1 MSDNFSSTSPRGTL
15 DARIASINSSLSFNI
30 DDINVDELLSMS
42 DQEVEQQ
49 ATQFAQALANNR
61 YADFEDRHGS
71 ADHVVPVASETGPSQ
86 SGLSVLSNAVSA
98 LASRGGDGGDA
109 ALQLY
114 DARDQGSLNP
124 GVYTAWRSGEPVD
137 RDLHTPE
144 PMNLEHT
151 AGANYMPTPP
161 ECLTPPPELEDVES
175 GATGQGLYEKDEST
189 ALGRRKKR
197 LVIRESVLARAFK
210 SKFPSETEID
220 DVGDRSEDT
229 PLKKGKSNGVDVV
242 EVQKKKVLRQRQ
254 ARKRKTRL
262 AIKGRLM
269 EASKRL
275 RKEMGMINLIQGEV
289 ECPGC
294 GTSVVLKASLDK
306 VNDEEEK
313 EEVDLAVE

>member
-30 DDINVDELLSMS
+30 DDIDVDELLGMS
-42 DQEVEQQ
+42 DSEVEQQ
-49 ATQFAQALANNR
+49 ATQFAQTLAANPYTR
-61 YADFEDRHGS
+61 MEDRH
-71 ADHVVPVASETGPSQ
+71 HVVPVATVTGPSQ
-86 SGLSVLSNAVSA
+86 SGLSALSDAVSA
-98 LASRGGDGGDA
+98 LASRGGGGDT

-124 GVYTAWRSGEPVD
+124 DVYTAWRSGEPID

-144 PMNLEHT
+144 PMNLAHT
-151 AGANYMPTPP
+151 AGDSYMPTPP
-161 ECLTPPPELEDVES
+161 ECLTPPPELEEVGS
-175 GATGQGLYEKDEST
+175 GVTRQGPYEKDEST
-189 ALGRRKKR
+189 ALGRRRSR
-197 LVIRESVLARAFK
+197 LVIRESVLAKAFK
-210 SKFPSETEID
+210 PKFSSEAVID
-220 DVGDRSEDT
+220 DEGGRSEDT
-229 PLKKGKSNGVDVV
+229 PTKKGKSNGVDVV
-242 EVQKKKVLRQRQ
+242 EVQKKKVIRQRQ

-269 EASKRL
+269 EASKKL

-306 VNDEEEK
+306 VNAEEEK
-313 EEVDLAVE
+313 EEDLAVE

>member
-1 MSDNFSSTSPRGTL
+1 MSDNFSSTSPRGAL

-30 DDINVDELLSMS
+30 DDIDVDELLAMS
-42 DQEVEQQ
+42 DTEVEQQ
-49 ATQFAQALANNR
+49 ATQFAQALAKNP
-61 YADFEDRHGS
+61 YASMEDRHGPETR
-71 ADHVVPVASETGPSQ
+71 VIPVATETGPSQ
-86 SGLSVLSNAVSA
+86 SGLSALSNAVSA
-98 LASRGGDGGDA
+98 LASRGGDGGA

-144 PMNLEHT
+144 PMYLEPT

-175 GATGQGLYEKDEST
+175 GATRQGLYEKDEST
-189 ALGRRKKR
+189 ALGRRRKR

-242 EVQKKKVLRQRQ
+242 EVQKKKVMRQRQ

-306 VNDEEEK
+306 VNAEEEK
-313 EEVDLAVE
+313 EEADLAVE